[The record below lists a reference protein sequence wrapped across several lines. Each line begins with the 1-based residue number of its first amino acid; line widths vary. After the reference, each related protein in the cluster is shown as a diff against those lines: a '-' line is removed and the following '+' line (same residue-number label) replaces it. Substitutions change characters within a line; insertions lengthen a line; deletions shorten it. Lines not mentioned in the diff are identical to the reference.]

1 MSEKKVESVQKR
13 KYLKKL
19 VREMKKT
26 TSVLAYKWLEEQ
38 CYKTAVDLEPEDLP
52 DFLRDGR
59 SLARLLEGGMDIFIM
74 ENEDMENFETA
85 WEYIQGEFDRMH
97 KFREKVKK
105 TDPFATTSFMSS
117 PEEIKP
123 LGFGDMNLPDDY
135 ESDLNLTDDYESEK
149 KIEDLVN
156 YMKNIRER

>member
-59 SLARLLEGGMDIFIM
+59 SLARLLESGMDIFIM

-97 KFREKVKK
+97 KFREKVNK

-123 LGFGDMNLPDDY
+123 LGFGDMNPPEDCED
-135 ESDLNLTDDYESEK
+135 EK
-149 KIEDLVN
+149 KKEDLVDF
-156 YMKNIRER
+156 MESLLEVE